1 MKEVLVARDAA
12 RASRSSERRTAIAAT
27 HGQKRVGRFRER
39 PGLKVLRTICG
50 VLSGVAPGLAGRIGY
65 ALLSRPPSAPE
76 RGWQTTL
83 RSTAKSAVLRYGT
96 HRLATYEWGSGPT
109 ILMVHGWG
117 ARATHMGKMIEPLVL
132 AGFRV
137 VSFDAPAHGLS
148 SGRTTDLVEY
158 ADAIHRVTAHFGQ
171 PQVIIAHSFGSAMAL
186 SAMRDWCVKP
196 SRIVLISSFD
206 HCLWFSQA
214 FGSYL
219 GIRPNAVLRMQQ
231 LLSDRYSGRF
241 DWKKMSVVEML
252 RGAKIPALLIH
263 DQDDEE
269 IPYQHSVRIRSDSSG
284 VELFQ
289 TQGLGHHRLLGNAA
303 VIKRVV
309 QFVAQN

>member
-1 MKEVLVARDAA
+1 MAR
-12 RASRSSERRTAIAAT
+12 
-27 HGQKRVGRFRER
+27 RFRER
-39 PGLKVLRTICG
+39 SGLNVLRTVCG

-65 ALLSRPPSAPE
+65 ALLSRPPKAPE
-76 RGWQTTL
+76 REWQTIL
-83 RSTAKSAVLRYGT
+83 RETAKSGVLQCGMQ
-96 HRLATYEWGSGPT
+96 RLATYEWGSGPT

-117 ARATHMGKMIEPLVL
+117 ARATHMGKMIEPLVR

-171 PQVIIAHSFGSAMAL
+171 PHAIIAHSFGSAMAL
-186 SAMRDWCVKP
+186 SAMRDWHVKP
-196 SRIVLISSFD
+196 RRIVLISSFD
-206 HCLWFSQA
+206 HCLWFSRE
-214 FGSYL
+214 FGMYL
-219 GIRPNAVLRMQQ
+219 GIRPTAVSRMQQ

-241 DWKKMSVVEML
+241 DWEKMSVVEML

-269 IPYQHSVRIRSDSSG
+269 ISCQHSVRIQSDTAG
-284 VELFQ
+284 AELFQ
-289 TQGLGHHRLLGNAA
+289 TQGLGHHRLLGDSA